1 MAPSSTLG
9 ASTTPTPG
17 NPFRNERVGS
27 MRDTDDIQHLKDGLA
42 PPARTAKEA
51 RSLSN
56 ANMFGPRGASLA
68 NTGPGPGS
76 FSSNLKN
83 LNAPRHAGS
92 RPDLNTFASRE
103 DVISDEIGASER
115 RQADFRE
122 KINKELKIKTGS
134 ENLLDALLQK
144 PSKQSKD
151 QRFKVE
157 SELSSSNR
165 KIAELK
171 SQLEDEIE
179 RSRRPSTPSQNQNRL
194 SSLFRGSPLR
204 SPSRVDLLSD
214 GEHIEVSPEVE
225 SPTFVLAETLQAL
238 EVEGMQ
244 PDYYVSRANGLVEL
258 FKRHPTLKYD
268 LAWSIFG
275 LRVQTMLL
283 SESREVVA
291 AGYRVTRHAIADRKS
306 LQTVRR
312 LHTDSLVM
320 LSLVKESKATIE
332 REQALKFIRVF
343 LDVKDGVKELSNAVV
358 RTVVSVAEHPED
370 RLRNMAILTLT
381 EILIRDG
388 ALVKNA
394 GGLAPLSD
402 ALSDGT
408 YPGSE
413 SLISAFLY
421 LTDAPQ
427 LRNILSSGREL
438 EAPFSAFTDPLVAHG
453 HEEKLKVNARSI
465 ASILNSWPGLFS
477 LAARGFA
484 TLRSLILS
492 LSHPEPFARDLVLDL
507 LFDVL
512 HIKPPSWT
520 SSFLAGRR
528 LTTYGRVTNIKPDQM
543 EQQWQVESEDDANR
557 VNLIDQYTALILA
570 ILVHCELIK
579 ALSDL
584 IEEAVDSSLRRK
596 TTLLLGEV
604 LKLANYSLPAAVSS
618 NLQVLPSLMKNPF
631 QGIEDDSQ
639 GPPISS
645 IIYQVDSVNRTLY
658 RTSATTALTVN
669 NKIKPDNNNN
679 NNQKTADSS
688 KPRLSV
694 DMDEIHF
701 RSLLVETQVVS
712 TVNYLKWKWDLILDI
727 IEGPLLNPKRLD
739 EAIKATKFLKRLV
752 GFYRPFKYRFS
763 NARNTKPN
771 QRYVRVGCALFRC
784 LLQTNEGVQYLT
796 ESKLLRQLAECL
808 AQLDRM
814 SGLTSTSPLFAADRV
829 SETMTSGYFT
839 LLGALSS
846 DAQGLVML
854 ARWRILNMFYRII
867 DVQDRADLIQLL
879 LGNMDFSI
887 DSHLR
892 VMLSKAL
899 TSCPK
904 AIRIFST
911 KILRKY
917 ATQDIPT
924 DNQGTAS
931 DVAFWAIRLLVTQL
945 YDPEVEVSEVAVQI
959 LQEACNR
966 KPYLEYVVKCRPA
979 LDHLG
984 EIGAPLLLRF
994 LSTSLGYKYL
1004 DGLDYITQ
1012 EMDDWFLGRNEKY
1025 VTMVEAS
1032 LSRAL
1037 SHESERPRSIVDE
1050 PLLRQQHGIV
1060 PPHFYRELTR
1070 TMEGCKLLKD
1080 SGHFEEF
1087 ASTIQNFWSESEDA
1101 ETMLKLKGCLWAVG
1115 NVGSMELGAPFLE
1128 VSDVVKYIIMIAE
1141 GSEVMSMRGTA
1152 FFVLGLI
1159 SRSLHGMEILVEHG
1173 WDAATDQNGQSLG
1186 YCLPPSL
1193 DILFSIQ
1200 PAVVAP
1206 TSAAQ
1211 ITLQTMPP
1219 ARDEDDPTE
1228 ARVVNLVIDL
1238 GNTVLTK
1245 RAIGEL
1251 HSIRNQTP
1259 ALFKSVAVF
1268 RRVMYIFECHRFR
1281 LPVMRFVI
1289 DMFDKKVMRQIVLEE
1304 ESEESEDETESQP
1317 TTAKPAPST

>member
-1 MAPSSTLG
+1 MAPTSTLG

-17 NPFRNERVGS
+17 NPFGQERVGS

-42 PPARTAKEA
+42 PPSRTAKDA

-56 ANMFGPRGASLA
+56 ASMFGARGASLA

-83 LNAPRHAGS
+83 LNAPRYAGS
-92 RPDLNTFASRE
+92 RPDLNTFTSRE
-103 DVISDEIGASER
+103 DVIPGEIGASER

-165 KIAELK
+165 KIAELR

-179 RSRRPSTPSQNQNRL
+179 RSKRPSTPTQNQHRL

-204 SPSRVDLLSD
+204 SPSHGDLLPD
-214 GEHIEVSPEVE
+214 DEYFEPNPEAE

-291 AGYRVTRHAIADRKS
+291 AGYRVARHAIADRKS
-306 LQTVRR
+306 LQTVRH
-312 LHTDSLVM
+312 LHIDSLVM

-394 GGLAPLSD
+394 GGLAPLTD

-413 SLISAFLY
+413 SLVSAFLY

-465 ASILNSWPGLFS
+465 ASILNSWPGLFT
-477 LAARGFA
+477 LAANGFA
-484 TLRSLILS
+484 TLRSLVLS
-492 LSHPEPFARDLVLDL
+492 LSHPEAFARDLVLDL

-570 ILVHCELIK
+570 ILVHCQLIE

-584 IEEAVDSSLRRK
+584 IEEAIDPSLRRK

-604 LKLANYSLPAAVSS
+604 LKLANYSLPNAVSS

-631 QGIEDDSQ
+631 QNIENDTL

-658 RTSATTALTVN
+658 RTSAATTLTVN
-669 NKIKPDNNNN
+669 NKLKPDNNNN
-679 NNQKTADSS
+679 QNTTDSS
-688 KPRLSV
+688 KPKLSV

-752 GFYRPFKYRFS
+752 SFYRPFKYRFS

-784 LLQTNEGVQYLT
+784 LLQSTEGVQYLT

-867 DVQDRADLIQLL
+867 DVQDRADLIPLL

-917 ATQDIPT
+917 ATQAIPT
-924 DNQGTAS
+924 SSQGTAS

-959 LQEACNR
+959 LEEACNR

-1037 SHESERPRSIVDE
+1037 SHESERPKSIVDE
-1050 PLLRQQHGIV
+1050 PLLREQHGTV

-1070 TMEGCKLLKD
+1070 TMEGCKLLQD

-1087 ASTIQNFWSESEDA
+1087 ASTIQSFWSESEDA
-1101 ETMLKLKGCLWAVG
+1101 EIMQKLKGCLWAVG

-1128 VSDVVKYIIMIAE
+1128 VSNVVKYIIMIAE
-1141 GSEVMSMRGTA
+1141 GSEVLSMRGTA

-1200 PAVVAP
+1200 PAVVAISP
-1206 TSAAQ
+1206 CAQ
-1211 ITLQTMPP
+1211 TTLQSMPP
-1219 ARDEDDPTE
+1219 ARDEDDTTE
-1228 ARVVNLVIDL
+1228 ARVVSLVIDL

-1245 RAIGEL
+1245 RTIWEL
-1251 HSIRNQTP
+1251 HSIRNQKP
-1259 ALFKSVAVF
+1259 ELFKSVAVF

-1289 DMFDKKVMRQIVLEE
+1289 DMFDKNVMRQIVLEE
-1304 ESEESEDETESQP
+1304 ESDDEDDEDESQP
-1317 TTAKPAPST
+1317 TTAKPATLT